1 MVRIRGS
8 VNPSGEQ
15 FSLPNYRA
23 FLVRYAAE
31 SNLEEDEVCGRV
43 EHVDSGQ
50 SKRFRSREELERF
63 IVDVLR
69 EEEAKRER
77 A

>member
-1 MVRIRGS
+1 MNRMQDS
-8 VNPSGEQ
+8 VKRPGAVL
-15 FSLPNYRA
+15 SLPNYRA

-31 SNLEEDEVCGRV
+31 SNLEEDDVCGRV

-50 SKRFRSREELERF
+50 SERFRSREELERF

-69 EEEAKRER
+69 EEEAKRARE
-77 A
+77 